1 MTAAAGRTEPPARE
15 RPSVLELGL
24 FAVALVVSGLVLL
37 ALVWSGTGPYED
49 MARANGATTVTFVSP
64 SGAPVRLELPDI
76 VELHRAWS
84 FYVTGGGD
92 EPPEFANVRFTDDE
106 VAHMV
111 DVRHVF
117 DAVKLAI
124 PLGLFVIIVRL
135 QRARL
140 RGPRAMWR
148 LVRDGAL
155 VAFAIVA
162 AVGVAAALAFERLFL
177 LFHSVFFPQGNFLF
191 DPATSDLIRLYPD
204 WYWEGITL
212 RVGASF
218 VCLALLLAAIGA
230 LRLRG
235 AK

>member
-1 MTAAAGRTEPPARE
+1 MTRSAQPAETPGRE
-15 RPSVLELGL
+15 RPSLLELAL
-24 FAVALVVSGLVLL
+24 FSVALAVSGLVLL
-37 ALVWSGTGPYED
+37 ALAWSGTGPYED
-49 MARANGATTVTFVSP
+49 MARANHATSQTFTSP
-64 SGAPVRLELPDI
+64 SGAPVRLDLPEI
-76 VELHRAWS
+76 VELHHAWS

-92 EPPEFANVRFTDDE
+92 EPPTFDTVGFTPDE
-106 VAHMV
+106 VSHMV

-124 PLGLFVIIVRL
+124 PLGIFVIVVRL
-135 QRARL
+135 QRARV
-140 RGPRAMWR
+140 RGSRAMWR

-155 VAFAIVA
+155 VAFGIVA
-162 AVGVAAALAFERLFL
+162 VIGVAAALAFDQLFL
-177 LFHSVFFPQGNFLF
+177 LFHAIFFPQGNFLF

-218 VCLALLLAAIGA
+218 LAGALALALLGA